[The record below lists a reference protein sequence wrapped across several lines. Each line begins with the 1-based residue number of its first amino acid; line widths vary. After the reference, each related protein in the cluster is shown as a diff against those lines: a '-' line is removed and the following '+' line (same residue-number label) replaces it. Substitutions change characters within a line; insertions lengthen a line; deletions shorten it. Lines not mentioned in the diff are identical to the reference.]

1 MITWGIVG
9 KNEIS
14 AFSRWIAD
22 LIWPG
27 KGRDFGNCQAMAIC
41 EDDKLIG
48 GMVWHNYEPEAG
60 VIEISGAATS
70 SKWLTRKT
78 LAAMFGIP
86 FKEWGIQCLVMRVA
100 PEDEALH
107 RMLKAYGFDLY
118 VIPRLRGRDR
128 DEHVFILT
136 DDAWRASKF
145 NRKEL
150 ANG

>member
-41 EDDKLIG
+41 EDGELIG

-150 ANG
+150 TNG